1 MPNSSFP
8 RDFGEGSTTNRLDGT
23 SFAYFKTLHLSL
35 HASSQR
41 WLLPKAPMQHAAVTT
56 SACSFCCIAAC
67 KRVMATMLLT
77 HPVIT
82 HQHSCG
88 WLTHDE
94 DIHLVI
100 YPVSVYLYPNF
111 YAIATICVHSHDL
124 NLLLSFTCAGCNQ
137 HPVWVYPPKMVLPHK
152 KVNTHCKSRSDRLRM
167 CPKHM
172 IKKRKDVNKLFLV
185 NVTLTS
191 TNAKNPMSL
200 STYIYT
206 LQNFHGSIMVYVFEG
221 VILVVFPHLSSTS
234 IFPPKQRQAPP
245 PTTCRLLPNVL
256 HLHKHLRQHCTWW
269 CWIESLGGP
278 KAKGSLGSQCRWWFY
293 YILKSKVI

>member
-200 STYIYT
+200 STYIYIYSPK
-206 LQNFHGSIMVYVFEG
+206 FSWVHHGVRIWRCHSCCFSPSFFD
-221 VILVVFPHLSSTS
+221 LNL
-234 IFPPKQRQAPP
+234 PPKTTASTASNNLPASSQRSAPSQALKAALYMMMLD
-245 PTTCRLLPNVL
+245 RI
-256 HLHKHLRQHCTWW
+256 LR
-269 CWIESLGGP
+269 G
-278 KAKGSLGSQCRWWFY
+278 AKG
-293 YILKSKVI
+293 